1 METQPNPLGI
11 NPSTMRFLALLL
23 SVLPSIYDTEVH
35 QGCNTV
41 TRTVPASAISRPE
54 SSGRGTT
61 AAAGSVGRVLYAK
74 SAVLTVPNTD
84 HQYAVLSQQQLH
96 VGDQLFVCDNGFASL
111 QLADHGVNNIQPGTR
126 VKVTRKGFKIYPL
139 STSSSAPSFDIQMP
153 YLSAAVRG

>member
-41 TRTVPASAISRPE
+41 TRTVPASVTSRPE
-54 SSGRGTT
+54 SSGRGG
-61 AAAGSVGRVLYAK
+61 AGSVGRVLYAK
-74 SAVLTVPNTD
+74 SALLTVPNTD
-84 HQYAVLSQQQLH
+84 HQYAVLRQQQLH